1 MCPIV
6 VTFADTD
13 SQLLIKSVLKSV
25 NLRQTT
31 YPVVEQ
37 FAQEVKERRKEL
49 IPKMIEARQRGD
61 KAVLVR
67 DKLFYQQCS
76 I

>member
-31 YPVVEQ
+31 YNVVEH
-37 FAQEVKERRKEL
+37 FPQEVKERRKEL
-49 IPKMIEARQRGD
+49 IPKLIEARQRGD

-67 DKLFYQQCS
+67 HNPSD
-76 I
+76 

>member
-31 YPVVEQ
+31 YNVVEH
-37 FAQEVKERRKEL
+37 FPQEVKERRK
-49 IPKMIEARQRGD
+49 
-61 KAVLVR
+61 
-67 DKLFYQQCS
+67 
-76 I
+76 